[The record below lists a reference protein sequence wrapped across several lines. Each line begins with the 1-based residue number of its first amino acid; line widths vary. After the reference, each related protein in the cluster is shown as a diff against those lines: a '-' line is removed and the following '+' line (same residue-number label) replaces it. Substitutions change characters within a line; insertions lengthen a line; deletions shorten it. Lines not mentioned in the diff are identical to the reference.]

1 MRKFLSVLLVLCC
14 FAGAACAESSLSV
27 GVLLADLTAAYL
39 HPSAQSLEK
48 IDADTEALDDPLASA
63 LAEQWKK
70 TWLDPDYR
78 LMMYGTDN
86 PEEIPVT
93 GRHAFV
99 VLGYALENGEM
110 TEELTGRCD
119 AAVAAATV
127 FPDSILVCS
136 GGATG
141 GNNPEKHTE
150 AGLMKAY
157 MSEECGIDPERIFID
172 EQAMTT
178 DQNML
183 YSMKILQEQR
193 IETVTVVTS
202 DYHLLW
208 GQTLLGAMAAK
219 VRQAQGYSVEIVGN
233 WCWYTGTAIAR
244 QQRTFMITLSQINS
258 ILELPD
264 AEMALVRD
272 AVWSGSGPR

>member
-1 MRKFLSVLLVLCC
+1 MRKLLSVLLSLCC
-14 FAGAACAESSLSV
+14 LTGVACAESSLSV
-27 GVLLADLTAAYL
+27 GVLLADLAAAYL
-39 HPSAQSLEK
+39 HPSAQALEK
-48 IDADTEALDDPLASA
+48 IDADVEELDDPLASS

-78 LMMYGTDN
+78 FLMYGTDS
-86 PEEIPVT
+86 PEELPVS

-99 VLGYALENGEM
+99 VLGFELENGEM

-119 AAVAAATV
+119 AAVAAARA

-157 MSEECGIDPERIFID
+157 MSEECGIDPDRIFID
-172 EQAMTT
+172 ERAMTT

-183 YSMKILQEQR
+183 YSMKILQEQQVGS
-193 IETVTVVTS
+193 VTVVTS
-202 DYHLLW
+202 DYHQLR
-208 GQTLLGAMAAK
+208 GQTLLSAIAAV
-219 VRQAQGYSVEIVGN
+219 VRREQGYSLAYGN
-233 WCWYTGTAIAR
+233 SRSQTAGRIHEYTV
-244 QQRTFMITLSQINS
+244 
-258 ILELPD
+258 PD
-264 AEMALVRD
+264 QYHPGAA
-272 AVWSGSGPR
+272 G

>member
-1 MRKFLSVLLVLCC
+1 MRKFLSVLLCLCC
-14 FAGAACAESSLSV
+14 FAGAACAEASRSV
-27 GVLLADLTAAYL
+27 GILLADLTAAYL
-39 HPSAQSLEK
+39 RPSVQALEK
-48 IDADTEALDDPLASA
+48 IEADADSLDDPVASSLAK
-63 LAEQWKK
+63 QWKK

-78 LMMYGTDN
+78 FMMYGTDS

-119 AAVAAATV
+119 AAVAAARA

-150 AGLMKAY
+150 AGLMKVY

-202 DYHLLW
+202 DYHQLR
-208 GQTLLGAMAAK
+208 GQTLLSAMAAK
-219 VRQAQGYSVEIVGN
+219 VRQEEGYSVEIVGN
-233 WCWYTGTAIAR
+233 WCWPTGTAGAR
-244 QQRTFMITLSQINS
+244 QQGEFMSTLFQINS
-258 ILELPD
+258 ILKLPD
-264 AEMALVRD
+264 TEMAPVWD
-272 AVWSGSGPR
+272 AMRGGG

>member
-1 MRKFLSVLLVLCC
+1 MRKFLSVFLVLCC
-14 FAGAACAESSLSV
+14 LAGASCAESSLSV
-27 GVLLADLTAAYL
+27 GVLLADLVAAYL
-39 HPSAQSLEK
+39 SPSAQAIEK
-48 IDADTEALDDPLASA
+48 IDTDTEALDDPLASA

-78 LMMYGTDN
+78 LLMYGTDS
-86 PEEIPVT
+86 PEELPVS

-99 VLGYALENGEM
+99 VLGFELENGEM

-119 AAVAAATV
+119 AAVAAARA

-157 MSEECGIDPERIFID
+157 MSEECGIDPERIFMD
-172 EQAMTT
+172 ERAMTT

-183 YSMKILQEQR
+183 YSMKILQEQQVG
-193 IETVTVVTS
+193 TVTVVTS
-202 DYHLLW
+202 DYHQLR
-208 GQTLLGAMAAK
+208 GQTLLCAMSEMI
-219 VRQAQGYSVEIVGN
+219 RREQGYSVEIVGN
-233 WCWYTGTAIAR
+233 WCWPTGTIEAT
-244 QQRTFMITLSQINS
+244 QQGEFMITLFQLST
-258 ILELPD
+258 ILELPND
-264 AEMALVRD
+264 EMTPVW
-272 AVWSGSGPR
+272 AVMRGGG

>member
-14 FAGAACAESSLSV
+14 LAGAACAESSLSV
-27 GVLLADLTAAYL
+27 GVLLADLVAAYL
-39 HPSAQSLEK
+39 SPSAPAIEK

-78 LMMYGTDN
+78 LLMYGTDS
-86 PEEIPVT
+86 PEELPVS

-99 VLGYALENGEM
+99 VLGFELENGEM

-119 AAVAAATV
+119 AAVAAARA

-157 MSEECGIDPERIFID
+157 MSEECGIDPERIFMD
-172 EQAMTT
+172 ERAMTT

-183 YSMKILQEQR
+183 YSMKILQEQQVG
-193 IETVTVVTS
+193 TVTVVTS
-202 DYHLLW
+202 DYHQLR
-208 GQTLLGAMAAK
+208 GQTLLSAMAAMI
-219 VRQAQGYSVEIVGN
+219 RREQGYSVEIVGN
-233 WCWYTGTAIAR
+233 WCWPTGTIEAT
-244 QQRTFMITLSQINS
+244 QQGEFMITLFQLST
-258 ILELPD
+258 ILELPND
-264 AEMALVRD
+264 EMTPVW
-272 AVWSGSGPR
+272 AVMRGGG

>member
-1 MRKFLSVLLVLCC
+1 MRKFLSVLLCLCC
-14 FAGAACAESSLSV
+14 LAGASCAESSLSV
-27 GVLLADLTAAYL
+27 GVLLADLAAAYL
-39 HPSAQSLEK
+39 SPSAQAIEK
-48 IDADTEALDDPLASA
+48 IDADVEALDDPLASS

-78 LMMYGTDN
+78 FLIYGTDS
-86 PEEIPVT
+86 PEDIPVT
-93 GRHAFV
+93 GRHAFI

-119 AAVAAATV
+119 AAVAAARA

-150 AGLMKAY
+150 AGLMKSY

-172 EQAMTT
+172 ERAMTT

-183 YSMKILQEQR
+183 YSMKILQEQQVG
-193 IETVTVVTS
+193 TVTVVTS
-202 DYHLLW
+202 DYHQLR
-208 GQTLLGAMAAK
+208 GQTLLSAMAAI
-219 VRQAQGYSVEIVGN
+219 VRREQGYSVEIVGN
-233 WCWYTGTAIAR
+233 WCWPTGTYRAR
-244 QQRTFMITLSQINS
+244 RQGEFMSTLFQIS
-258 ILELPD
+258 TILKLPD
-264 AEMALVRD
+264 AEMVP
-272 AVWSGSGPR
+272 VWEAMRSGG

>member
-1 MRKFLSVLLVLCC
+1 MRKFLSVLLVLCF

-27 GVLLADLTAAYL
+27 GTLLADLAAAYL
-39 HPSAQSLEK
+39 SPSVQAIEK
-48 IDADTEALDDPLASA
+48 IDADVEELDDPLASS

-78 LMMYGTDN
+78 FLMYGTDS
-86 PEEIPVT
+86 PEELPVS

-99 VLGYALENGEM
+99 VLGFELENGEM

-119 AAVAAATV
+119 AAVAAARA

-157 MSEECGIDPERIFID
+157 MSEECGIDPDRIFID
-172 EQAMTT
+172 ERAMTT

-183 YSMKILQEQR
+183 YSMKILQEQQVGS
-193 IETVTVVTS
+193 VTVVTS
-202 DYHLLW
+202 DYHQLR
-208 GQTLLGAMAAK
+208 GQTLLSAIAAV
-219 VRQAQGYSVEIVGN
+219 VRREQGYSVEIVGN
-233 WCWYTGTAIAR
+233 WCWPTGTAGAR
-244 QQRTFMITLSQINS
+244 QQGEFMSTLFQIS
-258 ILELPD
+258 TILELPAD
-264 AEMALVRD
+264 EMVPVWDVVRG
-272 AVWSGSGPR
+272 GS